1 MIREQKIMCS
11 KAERENYRKH
21 SRNNGTKASKVKF
34 IYVYYIKYNII
45 QLYNII
51 YKVKKYIYAK

>member
-1 MIREQKIMCS
+1 MCS